1 MFLQC
6 FSVLFRS
13 VLLPKSHQKPI
24 HPDAE
29 PRVQNSA
36 GCGGR
41 GVEIDGVSIIGVE
54 DATSSTGPTMK
65 KACLDRTFGSLEIVC
80 SSFLFDV
87 ALCITTIKIP

>member
-1 MFLQC
+1 MFENIQNVDQFEKKNILTQFILPVFLQC

-54 DATSSTGPTMK
+54 DA
-65 KACLDRTFGSLEIVC
+65 R
-80 SSFLFDV
+80 
-87 ALCITTIKIP
+87 